1 MNSVTTAGIDGAVWG
16 QIEPARV
23 ETLLTT
29 VGLDGQVVRRWL
41 DATSTLLARSSGA
54 PEDWAGARAA
64 ASLCLPLGNELLG
77 RLPARPQRDQREQ
90 AAAEAI
96 HTMLRDCRSRFLRAY
111 AESIYAE
118 LTGNYCQA
126 VRADDLVYLAADRF
140 PGLTPTRAAVAAER
154 EVLQKEKDGLEI
166 DQGLFFSQILT
177 HRRAGA
183 HLCWAM
189 LRPRPEAYERL
200 PELQRTGRVDLGA
213 AVVQR
218 TGSIGQ
224 VLMCNQRFLN
234 AEDDATLGPLEIA
247 IDLATLD
254 SAIEVAVLRGA
265 TVDHPRYRGRH
276 VFSAGINLTHLY
288 HGQISYLFYVLREL
302 GAVNKLYR
310 GLSGPEF
317 VPDDPETTLEKPW
330 IAAVEAFAIGG
341 GCQILLVMDH
351 VLAEA
356 GSYFNL
362 PARKEGIIPGAANL
376 RLPRL
381 VGERIARQGI
391 LFDRRFDAESPEGR
405 LLCDEVVPAGQMD
418 AAIERVA
425 SRLVGS
431 GMVSAAGNRKALRA
445 GQEPPSVF
453 QSYMAAY
460 AREQAYCHFSP
471 ALIANLEANW
481 SAHQRK
487 P

>member
-1 MNSVTTAGIDGAVWG
+1 MHPLDGAVWG
-16 QIEPARV
+16 QIDPAQV
-23 ETLLTT
+23 GAPLAA
-29 VGLDGQVVRRWL
+29 VGLDGQAIQRWL
-41 DATSTLLARSSGA
+41 DATSTLLARCSGA
-54 PEDWAGARAA
+54 PEDWAGARTA
-64 ASLCLPLGNELLG
+64 ASFCFALGNELLG
-77 RLPARPQRDQREQ
+77 RLPARPRRDQREQ
-90 AAAEAI
+90 VAAEAI
-96 HTMLRDCRSRFLRAY
+96 HAMLRDCRSRFLRAY
-111 AESIYAE
+111 AGPIYAE
-118 LTGNYCQA
+118 LTGDFREA

-154 EVLQKEKDGLEI
+154 AVLQKEKDGLEI
-166 DQGLFFSQILT
+166 DQGLFFSQILA

-189 LRPRPEAYERL
+189 LRPEPESYERL

-224 VLMCNQRFLN
+224 VLMCNPRFLN
-234 AEDDATLGPLEIA
+234 AEDDSTLGPLELA

-254 SAIEVAVLRGA
+254 PAIEVAVLRGA
-265 TVDHPRYRGRH
+265 TVDHPRYQDRR

-288 HGQISYLFYVLREL
+288 HGQISYLFYILREL

-310 GLSGPEF
+310 GLAGPEF
-317 VPDDPETTLEKPW
+317 RPDEPETTLETPW

-391 LFDRRFDAESPEGR
+391 LFDRRFEADSPEGR

-425 SRLVGS
+425 SLLIGS
-431 GMVSAAGNRKALRA
+431 GMVSAAGNRKALRI
-445 GQEPPSVF
+445 GQEPLSLF
-453 QSYMAAY
+453 QAYMATY
-460 AREQAYCHFSP
+460 AREQAFCHFSP

-481 SAHQRK
+481 GAHRRRA
-487 P
+487 